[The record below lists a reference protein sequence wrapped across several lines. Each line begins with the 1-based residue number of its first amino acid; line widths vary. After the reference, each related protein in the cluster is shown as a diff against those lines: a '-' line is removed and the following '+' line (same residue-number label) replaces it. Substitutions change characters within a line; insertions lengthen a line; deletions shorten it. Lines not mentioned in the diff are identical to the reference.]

1 MHFQSDRPFKD
12 VEKVMVAAEFL
23 SAAERLMVNDVR
35 PEILSERDRTTVQYY
50 LQCLSKKF
58 FGLDEHS

>member
-1 MHFQSDRPFKD
+1 MPFQNDRPFRD

-23 SAAERLMVNDVR
+23 SAAERLMIDDVR
-35 PEILSERDRTTVQYY
+35 PEILSERDRATVQYY

-58 FGLDEHS
+58 FGLDEHR